1 MEVKQIIEELEE
13 IKNIL
18 DSYCELDSD
27 MREALDSSMAMLKTL
42 KALRC
47 DSLDALP
54 NVRRKSKEY
63 IETLKTARAEVEW
76 DLPMDYAAAFDYA
89 IDSIM
94 FADQILSLGSCNDC
108 MNKDCGWKPLWGESQ
123 RYNCP
128 YYKKNYQVGDVI
140 TDGKCNYLI
149 VSIGENSYYAIQG
162 TDFEPVSIGKD
173 FIGQYKN
180 MNDAKDMKKFIQTLT
195 EKNYGD

>member
-27 MREALDSSMAMLKTL
+27 MSEALDSSMAMLKTL

-128 YYKKNYQVGDVI
+128 YYEGKIKVGDII

-149 VSIGENSYYAIQG
+149 TSISDESYSAING
-162 TDFEPVSIGKD
+162 SDFEPIRIGKGNID
-173 FIGQYKN
+173 NFKKL
-180 MNDAKDMKKFIQTLT
+180 NDSIDINLLIKHLE
-195 EKNYGD
+195 EK

>member
-13 IKNIL
+13 IKKIL
-18 DSYCELDSD
+18 DSYCELDSS
-27 MREALDSSMAMLKTL
+27 MREALDSSMSMLKTL
-42 KALRC
+42 SDDRF
-47 DSLDALP
+47 DALT

-94 FADQILSLGSCNDC
+94 FTDQVLSLGSCNDC
-108 MNKDCGWKPLWGESQ
+108 TTKGCGWKPSWGESQ

-128 YYKKNYQVGDVI
+128 YYKGKIKVGDII
-140 TDGKCNYLI
+140 TDGKCNYL
-149 VSIGENSYYAIQG
+149 VTSISDESYSAIQG
-162 TDFEPVSIGKD
+162 SDFEPIRIGKD
-173 FIGQYKN
+173 NIGN
-180 MNDAKDMKKFIQTLT
+180 FKKLNNSIDIDLLIKHL
-195 EKNYGD
+195 EKK

>member
-47 DSLDALP
+47 DSLDALT

-89 IDSIM
+89 IGSIM
-94 FADQILSLGSCNDC
+94 FEDHILSLGNCNDC
-108 MNKDCGWKPLWGESQ
+108 TNKNCGWKPSWGESQ

-128 YYKKNYQVGDVI
+128 YYEGKIKVGDII

-149 VSIGENSYYAIQG
+149 TSISDESYSAING
-162 TDFEPVSIGKD
+162 SDFEPIRIGKGNID
-173 FIGQYKN
+173 NFKKL
-180 MNDAKDMKKFIQTLT
+180 NDSIDINLLIKHLK
-195 EKNYGD
+195 EK